1 MMKRLLHIL
10 AIVFGLSL
18 GLTARPVDQETARAI
33 AVRFMGT
40 DNITLSS
47 TYRTTNNNPAFYIF
61 NTKDGFVI
69 VAADDCE
76 TPIIGYSHESR
87 FNPNDVPVQM
97 EDYLQNFVTRIQ
109 YGIDNQIVADETT
122 AKQWKLVKAT
132 GRLNDNRSAKAVE
145 PLLTTKWHQG
155 CLYNSLCPEMSGPCG
170 HAEVGCVAV
179 AMGQIMNYWRYPT
192 IGYGTHSYY
201 GAGTTLTADFGNT
214 EYGWDHAP
222 DSLTETSSETEVEA
236 VATLLYHCG
245 VSVEMSYSAN
255 GSGAH
260 SKDVVD
266 ALKDYFLYSR
276 DLYREKRDSDNLLW
290 LNKLRDCL
298 DKQRPVLYSG
308 NGSAGH
314 AFVCDGYDAND
325 LLHFNWGWG
334 GNGDGYFA
342 LGNLCPNGHDFN
354 NYNYAIFDI
363 APDSA
368 LYQVTIMANPIVGG
382 YVEGYGEY
390 HISEPCTLTATP
402 SEHYDFFC
410 WKYNGTILSYESAF
424 TFPVYNQVDNI
435 EACFTLKPI
444 QEVKAAID
452 TLGTGVP
459 IITLTQE
466 SGPGHSWHL
475 LKQFETHGGRGITT
489 DDEYIYVCGG
499 DPEGYMFSKYT
510 MDGEFIESFNIEGCH
525 SPSCLTY
532 DGLYF
537 YCNGLNDN
545 KLYTV
550 NLKEKT
556 LVRCIQLDF
565 DFDLCSFDK
574 TKGRFWMNKKL
585 QNGQTEQIVLCSRS
599 GEITNEGPSFTS
611 SMMVG
616 SGLYLGREGN
626 SHLLLKDQEGTV
638 YQVIKKSVF
647 SEIDY
652 SHPLFRCGESLGSHV
667 GKYMGHDAIYV
678 VDGHTVRIYR
688 MVNVFSQCK
697 EYRLWRADD
706 YLSNIIEVSIEGT
719 SYIDRTWQSLGVGRY
734 SYGVGMIFENS
745 HESTLIWSEPLIKG
759 NYDINE
765 TPSPEGPT
773 VQKVFE
779 NGQIV
784 IIKDGKKYTI
794 TGQTIQ

>member
-1 MMKRLLHIL
+1 MKRNLLIL
-10 AIVFGLSL
+10 ALVFSLFL
-18 GLTARPVDQETARAI
+18 GLTAHPVDQETAKAI
-33 AVRFMGT
+33 AVKFMKTNDLHLAATYQT
-40 DNITLSS
+40 DKGM
-47 TYRTTNNNPAFYIF
+47 PAFYIF
-61 NTKDGFVI
+61 NTQDGFVI
-69 VAADDCE
+69 VSADDCE

-87 FNPNDVPVQM
+87 FNPEDVPVQM

-109 YGIDNQIVADETT
+109 YGIENQIVADEAT
-122 AKQWKLVKAT
+122 AKQWKLVKVT

-179 AMGQIMNYWRYPT
+179 AMGQIMNYWQYPT
-192 IGYGTHSYY
+192 IGYGSHSYNN
-201 GAGTTLTADFGNT
+201 AGTTLTADFGNT
-214 EYGWDHAP
+214 EYDWDHMP
-222 DSLTETSSETEVEA
+222 DSLCEASSEEEIEA
-236 VATLLYHCG
+236 VATLLFHCG
-245 VSVEMSYSAN
+245 VSVEMRYTPG
-255 GSGAH
+255 GSGAY
-260 SKDVVD
+260 SRDVVD
-266 ALKDYFLYSR
+266 ALKDYFLYSK
-276 DLYREKRDSDNLLW
+276 DLHREKKDNDNLLW
-290 LNKLRDCL
+290 LNKLRNCIGQ
-298 DKQRPVLYSG
+298 QRPVYYSG
-308 NGSAGH
+308 TGNGGH

-334 GNGDGYFA
+334 GNGNGYFA
-342 LGNLCPNGHDFN
+342 LGNLCPNGYDFN
-354 NYNYAIFDI
+354 NNNYAIFDI

-368 LYQVTIMANPIVGG
+368 IYQVSIMTDPIAGG
-382 YVEGYGEY
+382 YVEGSGEY
-390 HISEPCTLTATP
+390 HISDSCTLTATP
-402 SEHYDFFC
+402 SEYYDFFC
-410 WKYNGTILSYESAF
+410 WKYNGTILSYESVF
-424 TFPVYNQVDNI
+424 TFPIYNTLDNI

-452 TLGTGVP
+452 TLGTGAP
-459 IITLTQE
+459 IITITQE
-466 SGPGHSWHL
+466 SGPGHSWCL
-475 LKQFETHGGRGITT
+475 LKQFETQGGRGIAA

-499 DPEGYMFSKYT
+499 DPEGYMFTKYS
-510 MDGEFIESFNIEGCH
+510 MDGEFIESFDVEGCH
-525 SPSCLTY
+525 YPSCLTY

-537 YCNGLNDN
+537 YCNGLND
-545 KLYTV
+545 KKFYTV

-565 DFDLCSFDK
+565 EFDICSFDK
-574 TKGRFWMNKKL
+574 TKGRFWMNKKI
-585 QNGQTEQIVLCSRS
+585 QDGQIDQIVLCTRS
-599 GEITNEGPSFTS
+599 GEITNTGVSFTS
-611 SMMVG
+611 GTMVG
-616 SGLYLGREGN
+616 SGLYLGKEGN
-626 SHLLLKDQEGTV
+626 AHLLLKDQKGKV
-638 YQVIKKSVF
+638 YQVTKKGNVL
-647 SEIDY
+647 EIDY
-652 SHPLFRCGESLGSHV
+652 SHPLLRCGESLGSFV

-678 VDGHTVRIYR
+678 IDDHSVRIYR

-765 TPSPEGPT
+765 TPSPEGST